1 MKHLKQFR
9 PKLYREMK
17 KAGELEKFAL
27 SAQESAKDMFETLV
41 RRGVDPHD
49 AQIRAERTY
58 ILLPD
63 EKEVP
68 DLANNPYE
76 TG

>member
-1 MKHLKQFR
+1 
-9 PKLYREMK
+9 
-17 KAGELEKFAL
+17 
-27 SAQESAKDMFETLV
+27 MFDILV

-49 AQIRAERTY
+49 AKIRAERTY

-68 DLANNPYE
+68 DLANNPYQ